1 MTVQPEFKRHSGASA
16 MAPRLVVRESGEA
29 PADWNEW
36 LESAGA
42 NAGSRQT
49 SWRAAQFEIEYG
61 GSSYFLEARQDGSR
75 VAGMLATWV
84 PLSGRFTS
92 VKRMA
97 SVVGRLRYSRLEIF
111 DGPAVPSGDLGYV
124 EPLMD
129 RLDMIAKRHRVAG
142 IRFSCFPPGYD
153 VSDDSQI
160 HRLLVKHGYRRIDWN
175 TSVLSLD
182 LPEEQ
187 ALAHLRAKERSAIR
201 KCERSGVLFQECTDE
216 ESYLRYF
223 VKGYYSRGADLA
235 SERRQWRANLPEYSR
250 FFVALS
256 ADGQVLAT
264 LATYRFNGYVTVRRI
279 KRTIAGKMSKLAV
292 QDFLHWRVMHFH
304 RSLGDRWF
312 DLAGI
317 APEPST
323 EKEAGIRFFKTK
335 WGGTEKSAPRYFK
348 DMRSRLQRALP
359 GLNRTGW

>member
-1 MTVQPEFKRHSGASA
+1 MTVQSEFRSHSDASA
-16 MAPRLVVRESGEA
+16 MPPHLVVGESSEA
-29 PADWNEW
+29 PADWDNW
-36 LESAGA
+36 LDAAGA

-49 SWRAAQFEIEYG
+49 SWRAAQFQIEYG
-61 GSSYFLEARQDGSR
+61 GSSYFLETRQDGSR

-84 PLSGRFTS
+84 PVSGRFAGI
-92 VKRMA
+92 KRMA
-97 SVVGRLRYSRLEIF
+97 DVVGRLRYSRLEIF
-111 DGPAVPSGDLGYV
+111 DGPVVPSGDLRYAA
-124 EPLMD
+124 PLID

-160 HRLLVKHGYRRIDWN
+160 HHLLVKHGYRRIDWN

-187 ALAHLRAKERSAIR
+187 AFAQLRDKERSAIR
-201 KCERSGVLFQECTDE
+201 ICERSGVVFHECADE
-216 ESYLRYF
+216 ESYLRHF
-223 VKGYYSRGADLA
+223 VRGYYGGGVLA
-235 SERRQWRANLPEYSR
+235 REQRQWCANVPKYSR

-256 ADGQVLAT
+256 ADGEPLAT

-279 KRTIAGKMSKLAV
+279 KRTIAGKKSRLAV
-292 QDFLHWRVMHFH
+292 QDFLHWRVIHFH

-317 APEPST
+317 APDPST

-335 WGGTEKSAPRYFK
+335 WGGMEKSAPRYFK
-348 DMRSRLQRALP
+348 DMRSGLQRALP
-359 GLNRTGW
+359 GFNRTGW